1 VSVLF
6 TFLMFNYEILV
17 ILTILFEY
25 IYIYIKHDVL
35 ENNFI
40 NDMVENDIL
49 VFVIKNKQDFFIL
62 FLINVGVRANLRVFR
77 LISRVLK
84 LMII

>member
-1 VSVLF
+1 
-6 TFLMFNYEILV
+6 
-17 ILTILFEY
+17 
-25 IYIYIKHDVL
+25 
-35 ENNFI
+35 
-40 NDMVENDIL
+40 VENDIL

>member
-1 VSVLF
+1 
-6 TFLMFNYEILV
+6 MFNYEILV